1 MFGVIFLETLRQ
13 SRRQVLYWSLGM
25 GLLGL
30 IIGGLIPLFNSQQ
43 LVDLIQSLPPIILA
57 MAGIDEQMKILTTTE
72 GILAVAFFTRY
83 SLIFAA
89 YPIIMGMRVTMNEE
103 DDGIMDVLL
112 SLPVRRWQIIVERF
126 LAYLVTIL
134 VIIVFVYIGLI
145 LGTTVL
151 AGASLHL
158 GRIAEALIASIPL
171 LTVLLAFTMF
181 VGTLLR
187 NRRYALGAAAAFAIY
202 SYSLATVS
210 NMIQNNTIAQL
221 VGSISVYH
229 YFDVNSI
236 VQQGIRWANMAG
248 LSVLTLILLAASLWF
263 FQRRDVGL

>member
-43 LVDLIQSLPPIILA
+43 LVDLIESLPPIILA
-57 MAGIDEQMKILTTTE
+57 MAGIDEQMKILATTE

-112 SLPVRRWQIIVERF
+112 SLPVRRWQIIIERF
-126 LAYLVTIL
+126 LAYLVTML
-134 VIIVFVYIGLI
+134 VIIVFVYVGLI
-145 LGTTVL
+145 LGTGL
-151 AGASLHL
+151 AGVSLHL
-158 GRIAEALIASIPL
+158 GRIAEALVASIPL
-171 LTVLLAFTMF
+171 LAVLLAFTMF

-202 SYSLATVS
+202 SYMLATVS
-210 NMIQNNTIAQL
+210 NMIQNNDIAQL

-236 VQQGIRWANMAG
+236 VTQGIGWANVAG
-248 LSVLTLILLAASLWF
+248 LSALALILLAASLWF